1 MGNGKKTKLAQ
12 VFNPSNELQP
22 KPDLAVVESPP
33 TEKKKVASSREDK
46 IHIGGYFSEPVYR
59 QLKIIG
65 IEKRKSTQGML
76 TEMLNDYFER
86 NGKPPIA

>member
-1 MGNGKKTKLAQ
+1 MSGKKVNLAE
-12 VFNPSNELQP
+12 VFKQNEQP
-22 KPDLAVVESPP
+22 QKPELEVIEAPP
-33 TEKKKVASSREDK
+33 TDKKKVAPSRENK

-59 QLKIIG
+59 QLKILG

-76 TEMLNDYFER
+76 REMLNDYFER

>member
-1 MGNGKKTKLAQ
+1 MGTGKKVNLAE
-12 VFNPSNELQP
+12 VFRQNEEPQ
-22 KPDLAVVESPP
+22 KPELEVVESPP
-33 TEKKKVASSREDK
+33 TGKKKVAPSREKK

-65 IEKRKSTQGML
+65 IEKHKSTQGML
-76 TEMLNDYFER
+76 TEMLNAYFER